1 MRRQKINWFFSTSES
16 CSVASPSLSGDEAQ
30 NYLPVHGAQVNLAAK
45 GAHGAPSA
53 TLQVVRTRR
62 QGLASVTV
70 PPPRLRVPQCPS
82 VSLNRTVLHCP
93 PTL

>member
-30 NYLPVHGAQVNLAAK
+30 NHLLVCGAQVSLAAK

-53 TLQVVRTRR
+53 ILQAVRTWR

-70 PPPRLRVPQCPS
+70 LPPCL
-82 VSLNRTVLHCP
+82 
-93 PTL
+93 